1 MCILKTCN
9 KTPVVYAVYFYV
21 SFDPL
26 FMPFRLFCG
35 INYKGII
42 PHKLKKKL
50 IKNVNVIGKL
60 ICCGLFHMKR
70 PKFKGQEQWT
80 KY

>member
-1 MCILKTCN
+1 MRFIFMSLLILFLCLLDFFVGSITKEL
-9 KTPVVYAVYFYV
+9 YH
-21 SFDPL
+21 
-26 FMPFRLFCG
+26 
-35 INYKGII
+35 IN
-42 PHKLKKKL
+42 LKKKL